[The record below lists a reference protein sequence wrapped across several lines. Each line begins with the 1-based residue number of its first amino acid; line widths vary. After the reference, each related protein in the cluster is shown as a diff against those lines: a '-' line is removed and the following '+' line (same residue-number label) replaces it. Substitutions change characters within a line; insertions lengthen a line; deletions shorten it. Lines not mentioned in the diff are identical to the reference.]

1 MTELVK
7 RTLSGAVFV
16 ATMVGAILWNPY
28 SFTGIFLIIC
38 LLAEDEFHRLVKSPR
53 ALRIYS
59 CLATILLCLMA
70 DSLAWRVEG
79 SAQNYRA
86 FGIILA
92 IAYLPVVIFAL
103 LDEIWN
109 HSERPLQN
117 WGNLFISQ
125 MMIVT
130 PLASLAFLYFL
141 DKWLVLA
148 LFVLIWVNDTGAYC
162 VGSLTAKRKKGNHK
176 MIPHVSPKKSWE
188 GLIGGF
194 VFALGGAFLLWY
206 FGWFDAIIVE
216 GRGALTTAIFA
227 FLVSGFGTFGDLMES
242 VMKRSLGVKDSGRFL
257 PGHGGVLDRFDSVLL
272 AAPIIT
278 SFCWL
283 CYYIVPLF

>member
-7 RTLSGAVFV
+7 RTIFGAIFV
-16 ATMVGAILWNPY
+16 ACVVGCILWNPCAY
-28 SFTGIFLIIC
+28 ASLFLIIC
-38 LLAEDEFHRLVKSPR
+38 VLAVDEFHRLVHSPR

-59 CLATILLCLMA
+59 FLATILLCVMI
-70 DSLAWRVEG
+70 DCFAWRING
-79 SAQNYRA
+79 TDSNYHA
-86 FGIILA
+86 LGIIMLM
-92 IAYLPVVIFAL
+92 AYLPLIIFAL
-103 LDEIWN
+103 MDEIWN
-109 HSERPLQN
+109 HSGKPLQS

-125 MMIVT
+125 MMIAL
-130 PLASLAFLYFL
+130 PIASMAFLYFL
-141 DKWLVLA
+141 DKWLLLA

-162 VGSLTAKRKKGNHK
+162 VGSLTAKRKNGNHK
-176 MIPHVSPKKSWE
+176 MTPHISPKKSWE

-194 VFALGGAFLLWY
+194 VFAVGGAFLLWH

-227 FLVSGFGTFGDLMES
+227 FLVSAFGTMGDLMES
-242 VMKRSLGVKDSGRFL
+242 LMKRSLGVKDSGFFL

-272 AAPIIT
+272 SAPIIT